1 MDIQEYNET
10 GRISVWREMVRS
22 CRNSGKTVGVWCREN
37 NINVKTYYYR
47 LRRVC
52 ATVEVQGTGSSAG
65 AEHLPAFA
73 EIHRPPAVKY
83 EKPAVTVQI
92 NGTEIQIHNGA
103 DAFVIETVLR
113 VLTRVC

>member
-10 GRISVWREMVRS
+10 SRISVWREMVRS
-22 CRNSGKTVGVWCREN
+22 CRNSGKTVGAWCREN

-47 LRRVC
+47 LKRVC
-52 ATVEVQGTGSSAG
+52 ATVEVQSTGFSTG
-65 AEHLPAFA
+65 AENLPAFA
-73 EIHRPPAVKY
+73 EIQRPAVVKH
-83 EKPAVTVQI
+83 EKSAVTVQM

-113 VLTRVC
+113 ILMRVC